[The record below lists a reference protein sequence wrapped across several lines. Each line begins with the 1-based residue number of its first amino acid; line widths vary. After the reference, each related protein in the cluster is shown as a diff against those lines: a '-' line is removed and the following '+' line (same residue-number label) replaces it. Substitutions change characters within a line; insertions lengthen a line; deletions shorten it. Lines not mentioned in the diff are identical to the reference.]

1 MRSGRPQAPIV
12 TAPGRACEALRD
24 VTVHFP
30 TRAERPGKLPHTAS
44 LKAPDPDL
52 PAFMNEGAVLK
63 RLFGR
68 VVVEYAQF
76 LFYAWDDDRE
86 EVVGVGHAIPAAWN
100 GDKASLPD
108 RGFDA
113 MLEARFAPKPPTP
126 TVLCAL
132 GITIAPEW
140 RGQGLSLRMIE
151 RMAEIGSDCGLDTLI
166 APVRPT
172 LKHRYP
178 LTPLERYLAWRR
190 PDGTHL
196 DPWLRTHERLGADIV
211 KVAQNSVVVR
221 GTVAQ
226 WEEWTG
232 TVFPES
238 GAYVVPGALVPI
250 EINRERDE
258 GVYVEPNVWM
268 IHPPSGHNA

>member
-1 MRSGRPQAPIV
+1 M
-12 TAPGRACEALRD
+12 TL
-24 VTVHFP
+24 HFP
-30 TRAERPGKLPHTAS
+30 TRAERPGKLPHADS
-44 LKAPDPDL
+44 LAAPDPAL

-68 VVVEYAQF
+68 VVAEYAEF
-76 LFYAWDDDRE
+76 LIYAWDDERQ
-86 EVVGVGHAIPAAWN
+86 EVIGVGHAIPAAWD
-100 GDKASLPD
+100 GDMATLPD
-108 RGFDA
+108 GGFDA
-113 MLEARFAPKPPTP
+113 VMEARFAPDPSAP

-132 GITIAPEW
+132 GITIAPEY
-140 RGQGLSLRMIE
+140 RGQGLSRRMIE
-151 RMAEIGSDCGLDTLI
+151 RMAEIGRDHGLDTLI

-178 LTPLERYLAWRR
+178 LTPIDRYLSWRR

-211 KVAQNSVVVR
+211 KIAPESMRVS
-221 GTVAQ
+221 GTVAE

-232 TVFPES
+232 MPLPES
-238 GAYVVPGALVPI
+238 GPYVVAGALVPI
-250 EINRERDE
+250 EIDRERDE

-268 IHPPSGHNA
+268 VHSSLPATKA